1 MATKKTDR
9 QKQKAVKATD
19 SLDALFLEGDE
30 IQHDFNKLEHW
41 PKWETGI
48 PLIDFITDGGL
59 PKARVVLCS
68 GPPSSGKST
77 IYLKTAANVQKQ
89 GKFVV
94 WIDAEGA
101 FVGSYARVLGIDTED
116 RSTFRVVPSKSLEDT
131 FDQILRFVAHPNMGL
146 IVVDS
151 IAYLMLKSQLENGVD
166 DNLVGGIA
174 KKLKHCLK
182 LVQNKM
188 DEVGSEATV
197 CLVAQEYD
205 AIGQYSPSGTT
216 PKKVGG
222 GEFAKYAAS
231 LHLDFRQVGRVMG
244 KKPDLVTGEMPKN
257 DVQVGTRIRCKV
269 AKTRMTEP
277 LRECQFVFVQGNG
290 VDDVFSMVELANL
303 RKLFNVRG
311 GGWHDLPGTY
321 TTDGKEKAIQT
332 EAKVRDYFREN
343 PDLYSKL
350 EHDILTLIAEGS
362 KHGVVVSEPR
372 DPSEPNIIDLE
383 EGLN

>member
-1 MATKKTDR
+1 MAAKTAR

-30 IQHDFNKLEHW
+30 IQHDFNQLEHW

-59 PKARVVLCS
+59 PKAKVVLCS

-77 IYLKTAANVQKQ
+77 VYLKTAANVQKQ

-101 FVGSYARVLGIDTED
+101 FVGSYARELGIDTED

-205 AIGQYSPSGTT
+205 AIGTWTPSGVT

-222 GEFAKYAAS
+222 GTFAVYASS
-231 LHLDFRQVGRVMG
+231 LHLAFQQVGAIKG
-244 KKPDLVTGEMPKN
+244 KEADMVTGVMSDKE
-257 DVQVGTRIRCKV
+257 VQVGTRVRCKV

-277 LRECQFVFVQGNG
+277 LRECQFVFVKGHG
-290 VDDVFSMVELANL
+290 VDDIHSMVELGIL
-303 RKLFNVRG
+303 RGLINKRG
-311 GGWHDLPGTY
+311 SGWHDIPGAY
-321 TTDGKEKAIQT
+321 TTDGKDKPIQG
-332 EAKVRDYFREN
+332 EGAVREYFREN
-343 PDLYSKL
+343 EGLYSKL
-350 EHDILTLIAEGS
+350 EHDILTLIGESAKQE
-362 KHGVVVSEPR
+362 VVVSEPR
-372 DPSEPNIIDLE
+372 DPSEPNIVDLAV
-383 EGLN
+383 EGI